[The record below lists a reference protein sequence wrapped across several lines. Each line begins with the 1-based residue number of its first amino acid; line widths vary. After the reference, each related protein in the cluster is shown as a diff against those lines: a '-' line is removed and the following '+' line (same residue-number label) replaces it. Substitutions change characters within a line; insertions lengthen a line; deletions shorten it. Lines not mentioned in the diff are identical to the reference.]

1 MKRFRKW
8 MLTMNRIGEKILEW
22 TDEDPPVEKILET
35 VTLYWLTET
44 MPRSMYHNRGVS
56 WIQ

>member
-1 MKRFRKW
+1 